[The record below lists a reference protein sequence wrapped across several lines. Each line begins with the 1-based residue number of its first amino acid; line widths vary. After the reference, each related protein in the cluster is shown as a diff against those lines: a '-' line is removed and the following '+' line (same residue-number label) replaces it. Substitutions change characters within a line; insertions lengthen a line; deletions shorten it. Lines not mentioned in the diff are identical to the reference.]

1 MKPKLHQI
9 KKYKK
14 KKPKIQLKRTH
25 KKITLINNKMNKNN
39 NRSKKQPIHTHNHS
53 QNKTKLL
60 DNSYDY
66 KK

>member
-25 KKITLINNKMNKNN
+25 KKITLINNKMNKKNN
-39 NRSKKQPIHTHNHS
+39 SKNLSNHLYCINRA
-53 QNKTKLL
+53 KT
-60 DNSYDY
+60 
-66 KK
+66 